1 MMLLC
6 KKSAAMA
13 QMPLARRSW
22 LRQAMAAAAGGAG
35 LLGHAWAGSYD
46 DFFGA
51 LRNNQAEVVKTLLI
65 RGFDPNT
72 LDADGVHGLLV
83 AIKAQSYAA
92 ALVLASHPK
101 VKPDPKT
108 PQDETPLML
117 ASLRGEMGLVNALV
131 ERDADINRPG
141 WTPLHYAA
149 TGGKTEVIG
158 VLLERHAYID
168 TESPNGTT
176 PLMMA
181 AQYGTPR
188 AVKHLLEAGADPTL
202 KNSLGMSALDFAQR
216 ANRPESVELI
226 SAFIRGRRPPGDW

>member
-1 MMLLC
+1 MPV
-6 KKSAAMA
+6 KSTRTVFS
-13 QMPLARRSW
+13 RRAW
-22 LRQAMAAAAGGAG
+22 LRQVIAVTGGAH
-35 LLGHAWAGSYD
+35 LAAHDAWAGSYD
-46 DFFGA
+46 DFFSA
-51 LRNNQAEVVKTLLI
+51 LRGNQAEVIKVLLA

-72 LDADGVHGLLV
+72 LDADGTHGLLV
-83 AIKAQSYAA
+83 AMKAQAHAA

-117 ASLRGEMGLVNALV
+117 ASLRGEMGLVNALLA
-131 ERDADINRPG
+131 RDADINRPG

-149 TGGKTEVIG
+149 TGGKTEVMG
-158 VLLERHAYID
+158 LLLERHAYID

-202 KNSLGMSALDFAQR
+202 KNSLGLTALDFAQR
-216 ANRPESVELI
+216 GNRSESAELI
-226 SAFIRGRRPPGDW
+226 SAFIRGRRPQGDW

>member
-1 MMLLC
+1 MLNFVG
-6 KKSAAMA
+6 
-13 QMPLARRSW
+13 QMPIQKRLSRRAWGRRALAT
-22 LRQAMAAAAGGAG
+22 AAGCAG
-35 LLGHAWAGSYD
+35 LIHDAWAGSFD
-46 DFFGA
+46 DFFSA
-51 LRNNQAEVVKTLLI
+51 LRNDKPEVVKALLA

-72 LDADGVHGLLV
+72 LDAQGVHGLLV
-83 AIKAQSYAA
+83 AMKAQSHAA
-92 ALVLASHPK
+92 ALVLATHPK
-101 VKPDPKT
+101 ISPDPKT

-117 ASLRGEMGLVNALV
+117 ASLRGEMALV
-131 ERDADINRPG
+131 HALLAQDADINRPG

-149 TGGKTEVIG
+149 TGGKTEVMG
-158 VLLERHAYID
+158 LLLERHAYID

-202 KNSLGMSALDFAQR
+202 KNSLGLTALDFAQR
-216 ANRPESVELI
+216 ANRTDAADLI